1 MRDSIARVV
10 TFEEYLT
17 NYAADYYECVSGELI
32 RMAPVSLQHDHLS
45 YYLRQLLETYLELCP
60 IGRVVSAPF
69 VLRLSAI
76 DSNREPDM
84 QVILNPKL
92 GNLTS
97 TFMDGAAD
105 ICIEVVSTESTARD
119 YGSKFDE
126 YERGGVQE
134 YWIIDPLRRECRF
147 HRLHTIDGEHRYRQL
162 EIDAQGN
169 YVTPMLPQFALHV
182 ATLWQDVLP
191 GPLSVIDAV
200 RAMLN
205 H

>member
-1 MRDSIARVV
+1 MQDSKARIVS
-10 TFEEYLT
+10 FEDYLI
-17 NYAADYYECVSGELI
+17 NYAADYYECVSGELN
-32 RMAPVSLQHDHLS
+32 RMAPVSLQHDNLS
-45 YYLRQLLETYLELCP
+45 YYLRQLLETYLELRP

-69 VLRLSAI
+69 VQHLSAI
-76 DSNREPDM
+76 DSSREPDL
-84 QVILNPKL
+84 QVILNTNP

-97 TFMDGAAD
+97 TYMDGPAD

-126 YERGGVQE
+126 YERGAVQE

-147 HRLHTIDGEHRYRQL
+147 HRLHDIGSERRYQQV
-162 EIDAQGN
+162 EVDTQGN
-169 YVTPMLPQFALHV
+169 YITPLLPQFALHSP
-182 ATLWQDVLP
+182 TLWNDVLP

-205 H
+205 S